1 MERMTLSIVSIAFS
15 SFALGMA
22 LCNLLHLLFGSVRKP
37 SDFQAESREYECD
50 DSDEDTE

>member
-1 MERMTLSIVSIAFS
+1 MERLALSIVSIALS

-22 LCNLLHLLFGSVRKP
+22 LCNLMHLLFGSVRKP
-37 SDFQAESREYECD
+37 SDFQAESREDKCD

>member
-1 MERMTLSIVSIAFS
+1 MDRLTLSIVSIALS

-37 SDFQAESREYECD
+37 SDFQTESREGECD